1 MYRVSIVD
9 YIDKKFTPAE
19 GERLKKPQRKII
31 KFLKDIKKHY
41 KRYSIYVTDVERSK
55 FNKLKINWVE
65 FNKFRLELQI
75 GGIYF
80 NYDDSMTLNYVIKE
94 VDNVI
99 SIIEKI
105 CSLTCLG
112 VCYGIN
118 IPLYPFINS
127 KYEKCIEF
135 RMNDGLGFVSLL
147 FIVSN
152 EGGPEFYAPGME
164 VRDYE
169 DVDDFIANFILHV
182 SKLYPRCLKNQ

>member
-1 MYRVSIVD
+1 MYSLKID
-9 YIDKKFTPAE
+9 NYIDKKFTPAE

-31 KFLKDIKKHY
+31 KFLKNIRKHY

-94 VDNVI
+94 VDNLIYIV
-99 SIIEKI
+99 EKI
-105 CSLTCLG
+105 DSLINVR
-112 VCYGIN
+112 VCYGN
-118 IPLYPFINS
+118 RIPFAPPTNS
-127 KYEKCIEF
+127 KYDKCVDFYI
-135 RMNDGLGFVSLL
+135 NDGEFVSLL
-147 FIVSN
+147 YIVSN